1 MPRLSVLF
9 KSWDENSDGYIDYE
23 EFVNCLFTCQEQLY
37 LADPTSLEYIYT
49 REEFDELARTI
60 DQAKTGRINYLS
72 FLGLFSAAE
81 MAAGQGVSPLLS
93 RTTPA
98 SVFIEQICATIW
110 ANDVV
115 LSRAFRSFDP
125 KGTSTIAPAQFK
137 SALEAM
143 NSAVASPYSP
153 ITPAQ
158 IQQLVASLP
167 LEASGMINYK
177 DFMAAFEVRDK
188 LNDA

>member
-72 FLGLFSAAE
+72 FLGLFSSAE
-81 MAAGQGVSPLLS
+81 SATIVTQGNEKVSPLLS
-93 RTTPA
+93 RTSA
-98 SVFIEQICATIW
+98 ATSEW
-110 ANDVV
+110 SFMPRPGGPPSEPPKPTCRSGA
-115 LSRAFRSFDP
+115 RAHAH
-125 KGTSTIAPAQFK
+125 T
-137 SALEAM
+137 
-143 NSAVASPYSP
+143 
-153 ITPAQ
+153 
-158 IQQLVASLP
+158 
-167 LEASGMINYK
+167 
-177 DFMAAFEVRDK
+177 
-188 LNDA
+188 